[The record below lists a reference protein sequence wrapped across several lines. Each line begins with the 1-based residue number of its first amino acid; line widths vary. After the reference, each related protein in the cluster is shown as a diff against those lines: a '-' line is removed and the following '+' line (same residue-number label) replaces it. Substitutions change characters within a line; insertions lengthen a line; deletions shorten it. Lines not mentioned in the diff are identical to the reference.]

1 MKITL
6 STSEVIE
13 GIYANSALR
22 AEAAQW
28 PNGAI
33 AAILHTDDEP
43 ALRRMAGDAFAAAIA
58 LTSTAAV
65 PWRIVTADDLTLAA
79 CCPDLDDAAPACI
92 DAQATATSLL
102 RSATIAALL
111 AIIWRGLDRHLYTAA
126 HDEAVALIRPLA
138 TAVAPAPA
146 RILPSF

>member
-65 PWRIVTADDLTLAA
+65 PWQIVSADDLTLAA
-79 CCPDLDDAAPACI
+79 TCPDLNDGSPACI
-92 DAQATATSLL
+92 IDLSTATALL
-102 RSATIAALL
+102 RSATTAALL
-111 AIIWRGLDRHLYTAA
+111 AIIWRGLDHRLYTAA
-126 HDEAVALIRPLA
+126 RDEAAALIRPIA
-138 TAVAPAPA
+138 TAASQQPA
-146 RILPSF
+146 RILPGY

>member
-33 AAILHTDDEP
+33 AAILSTDAEP
-43 ALRRMAGDAFAAAIA
+43 ALRRMAGALPYAFFSTEKRQRNKKLPDFSAYARGGSGRYCSRVKTMIDKKNYQAFADAHAPKSKIWKNLLFAFLIGGAI
-58 LTSTAAV
+58 
-65 PWRIVTADDLTLAA
+65 
-79 CCPDLDDAAPACI
+79 CFF
-92 DAQATATSLL
+92 
-102 RSATIAALL
+102 AALSVVL
-111 AIIWRGLDRHLYTAA
+111 AVLLTIEGCQTIFGKKKKA
-126 HDEAVALIRPLA
+126 
-138 TAVAPAPA
+138 
-146 RILPSF
+146 

>member
-33 AAILHTDDEP
+33 ASILSTDAEP
-43 ALRRMAGDAFAAAIA
+43 ALRRMAADAYAAVIA
-58 LTSTAAV
+58 LTATAAV
-65 PWRIVTADDLTLAA
+65 PWQIVSADDLTLAA
-79 CCPDLDDAAPACI
+79 TCPDLDDGSPACI
-92 DAQATATSLL
+92 IDLSTATALL
-102 RSATIAALL
+102 RSATTAALL
-111 AIIWRGLDRHLYTAA
+111 AIIWRGLDHRLYTAA
-126 HDEAVALIRPLA
+126 RDEAAALIRPIA
-138 TAVAPAPA
+138 TAASQQPA
-146 RILPSF
+146 RILPGY

>member
-33 AAILHTDDEP
+33 ASILSTDAEP
-43 ALRRMAGDAFAAAIA
+43 ALRRMAADAFAAVI
-58 LTSTAAV
+58 
-65 PWRIVTADDLTLAA
+65 
-79 CCPDLDDAAPACI
+79 
-92 DAQATATSLL
+92 
-102 RSATIAALL
+102 
-111 AIIWRGLDRHLYTAA
+111 
-126 HDEAVALIRPLA
+126 
-138 TAVAPAPA
+138 
-146 RILPSF
+146 